1 MPDTNTL
8 FAAAMTVNIY
18 TLVPGL
24 PYLIMYAQ
32 KIVTANSVWLI
43 LKLRTDPIN
52 VFVKMPAG
60 NAYLF
65 TDSQISRINNEDLF
79 VNMSFW
85 DIEFWGSDYTYK
97 KRCQF
102 YAYIFRNVGNGGY
115 LNLVACLRK
124 NKLSHLFGFYF
135 SLNP

>member
-85 DIEFWGSDYTYK
+85 DRSSSGDPIIHIRNAASSMPTYSEML
-97 KRCQF
+97 
-102 YAYIFRNVGNGGY
+102 AT
-115 LNLVACLRK
+115 VAI
-124 NKLSHLFGFYF
+124 
-135 SLNP
+135 